1 MKTGKPSHPVFDL
14 PDFEE
19 LDSYIQTPKNKYQ
32 ARCRMYANLMLH
44 AGLRIG
50 ETQYKHQIVKNSI
63 NVEYQRIIT
72 DNSIQKAKTT
82 GLSLLISS
90 RAFRSDT

>member
-32 ARCRMYANLMLH
+32 ARCRMYTNLMLH

-50 ETQYKHQIVKNSI
+50 ETSKLAMIKI
-63 NVEYQRIIT
+63 
-72 DNSIQKAKTT
+72 
-82 GLSLLISS
+82 
-90 RAFRSDT
+90 